1 MPLLLLILPLLSQ
14 LPGIL
19 GTFFGQKNALAQ
31 AQVQAD
37 LAVMQAKVALAGQI
51 AQADMEVSKTIIG
64 ATSPHF
70 KYFTFFMWFGPYM
83 LQLIAPSY
91 GQVVFT
97 NMSGMPAWY
106 AQSCVAIM
114 FTVWG
119 ISVAGPVVNNIFSS
133 LGGFFQASRTDKIA
147 MKAVDKK
154 AFFDALRHLNGNV
167 TPADVKTYSPILDEV
182 ENEIDLP
189 SKG

>member
-1 MPLLLLILPLLSQ
+1 MPLLLLLLPLLSQ

-37 LAVMQAKVALAGQI
+37 LAIAQAKIQLAGQI

-64 ATSPHF
+64 ATNPTF
-70 KYFTFFMWFGPYM
+70 KYFTFFMWFGPYI
-83 LQLIAPSY
+83 LQIIWPSK
-91 GQVVFT
+91 GQIVFT
-97 NMSGMPAWY
+97 NMAGMPEWY

-119 ISVAGPVVNNIFSS
+119 ISVAGPIVNNIFNS

-167 TPADVKTYSPILDEV
+167 TSADVKTYSPILDEV
-182 ENEIDLP
+182 ENELDP
-189 SKG
+189 TTKG